1 MERFRQHETTFGQAL
16 ALMKEVNLRNFLH
29 ELEQRYHDLVYTRCA
44 RCPPI
49 TADRIVPAL
58 VNSSHTALAPV
69 VLAASR
75 GILVEQ
81 SDEPPSSST
90 TSLATAADVRMPE
103 RWQR

>member
-1 MERFRQHETTFGQAL
+1 
-16 ALMKEVNLRNFLH
+16 MKEVNLRNFLH

-44 RCPPI
+44 RCPPL
-49 TADRIVPAL
+49 TADRIVPSP
-58 VNSSHTALAPV
+58 VNSLHAALALI
-69 VLAASR
+69 VLATSR
-75 GILVEQ
+75 GILIEQ